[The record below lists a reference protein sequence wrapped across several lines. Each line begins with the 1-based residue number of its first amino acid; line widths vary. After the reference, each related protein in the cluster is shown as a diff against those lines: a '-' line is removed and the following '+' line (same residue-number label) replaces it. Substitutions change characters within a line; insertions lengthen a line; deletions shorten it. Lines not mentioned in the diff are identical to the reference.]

1 MQIKL
6 KAIGKDLYIRLINEV
21 TEFPKA
27 YKLDIIEWQIEYS
40 TVNFGPTD
48 LVGFSD
54 APSVILVNANDTALV
69 EKIQKMDAE
78 VEGCIKNNPDLPLVR
93 IPIIFIFNSQNCL
106 LHTHDFPDFVS
117 DWVFSPVAI
126 NEIAR
131 RVLAALKRQRILK
144 TRLEFGLLMLVPETN
159 TISYEGKVLHLPQ
172 SEFMLAELFF
182 KQMGMVIPFK
192 DLIAFFKSKGKSCE
206 ANNIR
211 VAIFQLRLKLEML
224 TKSQIMLSSI
234 YKKGYCMRL
243 KSHRLQPA
251 HETAKLAHDTDE
263 VCGYPS
269 FARSDTRYTVKS
281 G

>member
-6 KAIGKDLYIRLINEV
+6 KTIGKDLYIHLLKEV
-21 TEFPKA
+21 AKLPKT
-27 YKLDIIEWQIEYS
+27 YKQDIAEWQVEYMS
-40 TVNFGPTD
+40 LNFSPTD

-54 APSVILVNANDTALV
+54 APSVVLVDADDTKLV
-69 EKIQKMDAE
+69 EKIQQMDVE
-78 VEGCIKNNPDLPLVR
+78 VQGFIKSHPDLPLVR
-93 IPIIFIFNSQNCL
+93 TPIIFIFKSQNCL

-117 DWVFSPVAI
+117 DWIFSPVTVP
-126 NEIAR
+126 ELAR
-131 RVLAALKRQRILK
+131 RIFSALKRQKILK
-144 TRLEFGLLMLVPETN
+144 TRLEFGLLTLVPETN
-159 TISYEGKVLHLPQ
+159 TIFYEGKVLHLPA

-192 DLIAFFKSKGKSCE
+192 DLVFFFRSNGKSCE

-243 KSHRLQPA
+243 KSHRLLPLHEPA
-251 HETAKLAHDTDE
+251 PLDHDIHDVGEYPLSQHGDARYVAKHE
-263 VCGYPS
+263 
-269 FARSDTRYTVKS
+269 
-281 G
+281 